1 MFVRN
6 IEIHVLFLCI
16 IYKRIKFIKIYHLS
30 IWKNKAVLHIVIR
43 KIRLFI

>member
-16 IYKRIKFIKIYHLS
+16 IHKKTKFIKIYHFR
-30 IWKNKAVLHIVIR
+30 I
-43 KIRLFI
+43 